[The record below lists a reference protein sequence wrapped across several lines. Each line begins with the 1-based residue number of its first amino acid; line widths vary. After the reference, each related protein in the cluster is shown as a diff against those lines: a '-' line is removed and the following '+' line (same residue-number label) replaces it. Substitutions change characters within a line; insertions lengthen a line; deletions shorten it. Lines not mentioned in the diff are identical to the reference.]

1 MIQVNVDSVRVSL
14 LTQNRV
20 VVLRETDSRR
30 YLPIWIGQFEADAIS
45 FVLQNLTPTRPM
57 THDLMRTIFQEL
69 DAEIVH
75 VLINDIQ
82 ETTFYARI
90 LVQTPQ
96 RTFEIDARTSDAIA
110 LALRAHVPIFVAPHV
125 FEQASV
131 PFDGDEQQ
139 EPPLFRASPTVS
151 ETEPK
156 PSTDAATGPTD
167 APVSDESLSMF
178 KNFINSLDDEDDSK
192 KNPPN
197 A

>member
-1 MIQVNVDSVRVSL
+1 MFEYLYTILKSSSILKKLRTVS
-14 LTQNRV
+14 
-20 VVLRETDSRR
+20 

-57 THDLMRTIFQEL
+57 THDLLCTVFQEL

-75 VLINDIQ
+75 VLINDVQ

-96 RTFEIDARTSDAIA
+96 RSFEIDARTSDAIA
-110 LALRAHVPIFVAPHV
+110 IALRAHVPIFVAPHV

-139 EPPLFRASPTVS
+139 EPPLFKASPSVS
-151 ETEPK
+151 ETEPAA
-156 PSTDAATGPTD
+156 TIDAANAPTD
-167 APVSDESLSMF
+167 APVSDETMSMF
-178 KNFINSLDDEDDSK
+178 RDFINSLDEDDDAK
-192 KNPPN
+192 KNPPS